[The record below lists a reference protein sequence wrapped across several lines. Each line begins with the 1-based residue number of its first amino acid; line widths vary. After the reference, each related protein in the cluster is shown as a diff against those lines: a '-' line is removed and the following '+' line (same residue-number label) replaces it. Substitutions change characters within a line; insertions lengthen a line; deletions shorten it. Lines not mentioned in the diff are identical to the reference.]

1 MKIKKIVWIVFFALL
16 ISLGAVALYMMQHI
30 RGLEENIVVKQD
42 EMLLTVPAGTG
53 RVAMEQLLIKNNL
66 LNEGDY
72 FQVLLKA
79 KPELSQFKAGTYRL
93 TKGMTLQDVL
103 LLIKSGKEAQFSI
116 RFIEGSRLKDWQ
128 AIFEQAPQLAAVAHT
143 MDSDKLRQEIGIK
156 PEISNLEGWF
166 APDTYHYTAGT
177 TDVAILKRAYQQM
190 EKILEEEWIKRDSDL
205 PYKSAYEMLIMA
217 SIIEKETGIDAER
230 TKVASVFVNRLKTNM
245 RLQTDPTVIYGL
257 GDKYRGTI
265 YRSDL
270 NGYTPY
276 NTYQIDGLPPTPIA
290 MPGVASIR
298 AAAHPADTRYL
309 YFVADGTGGHKFS
322 TTLNEHNKAVAQ
334 YRRLQ
339 QR

>member
-1 MKIKKIVWIVFFALL
+1 MVWIVFFALL
-16 ISLGAVALYMMQHI
+16 ISIGAIALYMMQHI
-30 RGLEENIVVKQD
+30 RGLEENVVIKQD

-66 LNEGDY
+66 LNQGDY
-72 FQVLLKA
+72 FQILLKV

-93 TKGMTLQDVL
+93 TKGMSLRDVL
-103 LLIKSGKEAQFSI
+103 LLIKSGKEAQFTI
-116 RFIEGSRLKDWQ
+116 RFIEGSRLQDWQ
-128 AIFEQAPQLAAVAHT
+128 SIFEQAPQLVTVAHT
-143 MDSDKLRQEIGIK
+143 MDSDKLREEIGIK
-156 PEISNLEGWF
+156 PEITNLEGWF

-190 EKILEEEWIKRDSDL
+190 EKTLEEEWIKRDSDL

-230 TKVASVFVNRLKTNM
+230 TKVASVFINRLKTNM

-290 MPGVASIR
+290 MPSVASIR

>member
-16 ISLGAVALYMMQHI
+16 ISLGAVALYMVQHI

-190 EKILEEEWIKRDSDL
+190 EKTLEEEWIKRDSDL

>member
-156 PEISNLEGWF
+156 PEISSLEGWF

-190 EKILEEEWIKRDSDL
+190 EKTLEEEWIKRDSDL

>member
-72 FQVLLKA
+72 FQVLLKV

-93 TKGMTLQDVL
+93 TKGMTLHDVL

-190 EKILEEEWIKRDSDL
+190 EKTLEEEWIKRDSDL

>member
-16 ISLGAVALYMMQHI
+16 ISIGAIALYMMQHL
-30 RGLEENIVVKQD
+30 RALEENVVVKQD

-66 LNEGDY
+66 LNKGDY
-72 FQVLLKA
+72 FQVLLKI

-93 TKGMTLQDVL
+93 TKGMSLRDVL
-103 LLIKSGKEAQFSI
+103 LLINSGKEVQFTI
-116 RFIEGSRLKDWQ
+116 RFIEGSRLKYWQ
-128 AIFEQAPQLAAVAHT
+128 SIFEQAPQLTTIAHT
-143 MDSDKLRQEIGIK
+143 MDSDKLREEIGIK
-156 PEISNLEGWF
+156 PEMANLEGWF

-190 EKILEEEWIKRDSDL
+190 EKTLEEEWIKRDRGL

-217 SIIEKETGIDAER
+217 SIIEKETGIEAER
-230 TKVASVFVNRLKTNM
+230 TKVASVFINRLKANM

>member
-1 MKIKKIVWIVFFALL
+1 
-16 ISLGAVALYMMQHI
+16 
-30 RGLEENIVVKQD
+30 
-42 EMLLTVPAGTG
+42 
-53 RVAMEQLLIKNNL
+53 ME
-66 LNEGDY
+66 
-72 FQVLLKA
+72 
-79 KPELSQFKAGTYRL
+79 
-93 TKGMTLQDVL
+93 
-103 LLIKSGKEAQFSI
+103 
-116 RFIEGSRLKDWQ
+116 
-128 AIFEQAPQLAAVAHT
+128 
-143 MDSDKLRQEIGIK
+143 SDKLRQEIGMK
-156 PEISNLEGWF
+156 PEITHLEGWF

-177 TDVAILKRAYQQM
+177 TDIAILKRAYQQM
-190 EKILEEEWIKRDSDL
+190 EKTLEEEWLKRDSDL

-230 TKVASVFVNRLKTNM
+230 TKVASVFVNRLKRNM

-290 MPGVASIR
+290 MPSVASIK

-322 TTLNEHNKAVAQ
+322 TTLAEHNKAVAQ

>member
-16 ISLGAVALYMMQHI
+16 ISIGAIALYMMQHI
-30 RGLEENIVVKQD
+30 RGLEENVVVKQD

-66 LNEGDY
+66 LNQGDY
-72 FQVLLKA
+72 FQILLKV

-93 TKGMTLQDVL
+93 TKGMTLRDVL
-103 LLIKSGKEAQFSI
+103 LLIKSGKEAQFTI
-116 RFIEGSRLKDWQ
+116 RFIEGSRLQDWQ
-128 AIFEQAPQLAAVAHT
+128 SIFEQAPQLTTVAHT
-143 MDSDKLRQEIGIK
+143 MDSDKLREEIGIK
-156 PEISNLEGWF
+156 PEFVNLEGWF

-190 EKILEEEWIKRDSDL
+190 EKTLEEEWIKRDSDL

>member
-53 RVAMEQLLIKNNL
+53 RIAMEQLLIKNNL

-190 EKILEEEWIKRDSDL
+190 EKTLEEEWIKRDSDL

>member
-128 AIFEQAPQLAAVAHT
+128 AIFEQASQLAAVAHT

-190 EKILEEEWIKRDSDL
+190 EKTLEEEWIKRDSDL

>member
-16 ISLGAVALYMMQHI
+16 ISIGAIALYMMQHI
-30 RGLEENIVVKQD
+30 RGLEENVVIKQD

-66 LNEGDY
+66 LNQGDY
-72 FQVLLKA
+72 FQILLKV

-93 TKGMTLQDVL
+93 TKGMSLRDVL
-103 LLIKSGKEAQFSI
+103 LLIKSGKEAQFTI
-116 RFIEGSRLKDWQ
+116 RFIEGSRLQDWQ
-128 AIFEQAPQLAAVAHT
+128 SIFEQAPQLMTVAHT
-143 MDSDKLRQEIGIK
+143 MDSDKLREEIGIK
-156 PEISNLEGWF
+156 PEITNLEGWF

-190 EKILEEEWIKRDSDL
+190 EKTLEEVWIKRDSDL

-230 TKVASVFVNRLKTNM
+230 TKVASVFINRLKTNM

-290 MPGVASIR
+290 MPSVASIR

>member
-16 ISLGAVALYMMQHI
+16 ISIGAIALYMMPHI
-30 RGLEENIVVKQD
+30 RGLEENVVIKQD

-66 LNEGDY
+66 LNQGDY
-72 FQVLLKA
+72 FQILLKV

-93 TKGMTLQDVL
+93 TKGMSLRDVL
-103 LLIKSGKEAQFSI
+103 LLIKSGKEAQFTI
-116 RFIEGSRLKDWQ
+116 RFIEGSRLQDWQ
-128 AIFEQAPQLAAVAHT
+128 SIFEQAPQLMTVAHT
-143 MDSDKLRQEIGIK
+143 MDSDKLREEIGIK
-156 PEISNLEGWF
+156 PEITNLEGWF

-190 EKILEEEWIKRDSDL
+190 EKTLEEEWIKRDSDL

-230 TKVASVFVNRLKTNM
+230 TKVASVFINRLKTNM

-290 MPGVASIR
+290 MPSVASIR

>member
-16 ISLGAVALYMMQHI
+16 ISIGAIALYMMQHI
-30 RGLEENIVVKQD
+30 RGLEENVVVKQD

-53 RVAMEQLLIKNNL
+53 RVAMEQLLINNNL
-66 LNEGDY
+66 LNQGDY
-72 FQVLLKA
+72 FQILLKV

-93 TKGMTLQDVL
+93 TKGMSLRDVL
-103 LLIKSGKEAQFSI
+103 LLIKSGKEAQFTI
-116 RFIEGSRLKDWQ
+116 RFIEGSRLQDWQ
-128 AIFEQAPQLAAVAHT
+128 SIFEQAPQLTTVAHT
-143 MDSDKLRQEIGIK
+143 MDSDKLREEIGIK
-156 PEISNLEGWF
+156 PEIANLEGWF

-190 EKILEEEWIKRDSDL
+190 EKTLEEEWIKRDSDL

-230 TKVASVFVNRLKTNM
+230 TKVASVFINRLKTNM

-290 MPGVASIR
+290 MPSVASIR

>member
-190 EKILEEEWIKRDSDL
+190 EKTLEEEWIKRDSDL

-290 MPGVASIR
+290 MPSVASIR

>member
-53 RVAMEQLLIKNNL
+53 RIAMEQLLIKNNL

-72 FQVLLKA
+72 FQILLKA

-166 APDTYHYTAGT
+166 VPDTYHYTAGT

-190 EKILEEEWIKRDSDL
+190 EKTLEEEWIKRDSDL

>member
-93 TKGMTLQDVL
+93 TKGMTLHDVL

-190 EKILEEEWIKRDSDL
+190 EKTLEEEWIKRDSDL

>member
-53 RVAMEQLLIKNNL
+53 RVAIEQLLIKNNL

-143 MDSDKLRQEIGIK
+143 MDSDKLRQELGIK

-190 EKILEEEWIKRDSDL
+190 EKTLEEEWIKRDSDL

>member
-190 EKILEEEWIKRDSDL
+190 EKTLEEEWIKRDSDL

-290 MPGVASIR
+290 MSGVASIR

>member
-16 ISLGAVALYMMQHI
+16 ISIGAIALYMMQHI
-30 RGLEENIVVKQD
+30 RGLEENVVVKQD

-53 RVAMEQLLIKNNL
+53 RVAMEQLLINNNL
-66 LNEGDY
+66 LSQGDY
-72 FQVLLKA
+72 FQILLKV
-79 KPELSQFKAGTYRL
+79 KPELSQFKAGTYSL
-93 TKGMTLQDVL
+93 TKGMSLRDVL
-103 LLIKSGKEAQFSI
+103 LLIKSGKEAQFTI
-116 RFIEGSRLKDWQ
+116 RFIEGSRLQDWQ
-128 AIFEQAPQLAAVAHT
+128 SIFEQAPQLTTIAHT
-143 MDSDKLRQEIGIK
+143 MDSDKLREEIGIK
-156 PEISNLEGWF
+156 PEIANLEGWF

-190 EKILEEEWIKRDSDL
+190 EKTLEEEWIKRDSDL

-230 TKVASVFVNRLKTNM
+230 TKVASVFINRLKTNM

-290 MPGVASIR
+290 MPSVASIR

>member
-1 MKIKKIVWIVFFALL
+1 MKIKKLVWIAFFALL
-16 ISLGAVALYMMQHI
+16 ISAGAATLYIMQSL
-30 RGLEENIVVKQD
+30 RGLENNVVVKQD
-42 EMLLTVPAGTG
+42 DMLLTVPAGTG
-53 RVAMEQLLIKNNL
+53 RIAMEQLLIKNNL
-66 LNEGDY
+66 LKQGDY
-72 FQVLLKA
+72 FQILLKV

-93 TKGMTLQDVL
+93 TKGMTLRDVL
-103 LLIKSGKEAQFSI
+103 LLIKSGKEAQFTI
-116 RFIEGSRLKDWQ
+116 RFIEGSRLSDWQ
-128 AIFEQAPQLAAVAHT
+128 AIFDKAPELKIVANG
-143 MDSDKLRQEIGIK
+143 MESDKLRQEIGMK
-156 PEISNLEGWF
+156 PEITHLEGWF

-177 TDVAILKRAYQQM
+177 TDIAILKRAYQQM
-190 EKILEEEWIKRDSDL
+190 EKTLEEEWLKRDSDL

-217 SIIEKETGIDAER
+217 SIIEKEAGIDAER
-230 TKVASVFVNRLKTNM
+230 TKVASVFVNRLKRNM

-290 MPGVASIR
+290 MPSVASIK

-322 TTLNEHNKAVAQ
+322 TTLAEHNKAVAQ

>member
-1 MKIKKIVWIVFFALL
+1 MKIKKRVWIVFFALL
-16 ISLGAVALYMMQHI
+16 ISIGVAALYVMQNIH
-30 RGLEENIVVKQD
+30 GLESNVVVKQD
-42 EMLLTVPAGTG
+42 ETLLTVPAGTG
-53 RVAMEQLLIKNNL
+53 RIAMEQLLIKNNL
-66 LNEGDY
+66 LKESDY
-72 FQVLLKA
+72 FQLLLKV
-79 KPELSQFKAGTYRL
+79 KPELAQFKAGTYRL
-93 TKGMTLQDVL
+93 TKGMTLRDVL
-103 LLIKSGKEAQFSI
+103 LLVKSGKEAQFTI
-116 RFIEGSRLKDWQ
+116 RFIEGSRLSDWQ
-128 AIFEQAPQLAAVAHT
+128 PIFEQAAELNAIAHT
-143 MDSDKLRQEIGIK
+143 MDSDKLREAIGVK

-166 APDTYHYTAGT
+166 ASDTYHYTAGT

-190 EKILEEEWIKRDSDL
+190 EKTLEEEWIKRDSDL

-230 TKVASVFVNRLKTNM
+230 TKVASVFVNRLKIKM

-270 NGYTPY
+270 NSYTPY

-290 MPGVASIR
+290 MPSVASIK

-322 TTLNEHNKAVAQ
+322 TSLNEHNKAVAQ

>member
-1 MKIKKIVWIVFFALL
+1 MKIKKIVWIVFLALL

-190 EKILEEEWIKRDSDL
+190 EKTLEEEWIKRDSDL

>member
-16 ISLGAVALYMMQHI
+16 ISIGAIALYMMQHI
-30 RGLEENIVVKQD
+30 RGLEENVVIKQD

-66 LNEGDY
+66 LNQGDY
-72 FQVLLKA
+72 FQILLKV

-93 TKGMTLQDVL
+93 TKGMSLRDVL
-103 LLIKSGKEAQFSI
+103 LLIKSGKEAQFTI
-116 RFIEGSRLKDWQ
+116 RFIEGSRLQDWQ
-128 AIFEQAPQLAAVAHT
+128 SIFEQAPQLVTVAHT
-143 MDSDKLRQEIGIK
+143 MDSDKLREEIGIK
-156 PEISNLEGWF
+156 PEITNLEGWF

-190 EKILEEEWIKRDSDL
+190 EKTLEEEWIKRDSDL

-230 TKVASVFVNRLKTNM
+230 TKVASVFINRLKTNM

-290 MPGVASIR
+290 MPSVASIR

>member
-72 FQVLLKA
+72 FQVLLKT

-190 EKILEEEWIKRDSDL
+190 EKTLEEEWIKRDSDL

>member
-1 MKIKKIVWIVFFALL
+1 MKIKKRVWIIIFTLL
-16 ISLGAVALYMMQHI
+16 IAIGAIALYVMQNI
-30 RGLEENIVVKQD
+30 RHLETNIVVKQD
-42 EMLLTVPAGTG
+42 EVLLTVPAGTG

-66 LNEGDY
+66 LNKSDY
-72 FQVLLKA
+72 FQLLLKF
-79 KPELSQFKAGTYRL
+79 KPELGQFKAGTYRL
-93 TKGMTLQDVL
+93 TKGMTLRDVL

-116 RFIEGSRLKDWQ
+116 RFIEGSRLSDWQ
-128 AIFEQAPQLAAVAHT
+128 PIFEQATALTTIAHT
-143 MDSDKLRQEIGIK
+143 MDNDKLREAIGIK
-156 PEISNLEGWF
+156 PEIDNLEGWF
-166 APDTYHYTAGT
+166 APDTYHYTSGT
-177 TDVAILKRAYQQM
+177 TDVAILKRAYQKM
-190 EKILEEEWIKRDSDL
+190 ERTLEEEWIKRGDDL

-230 TKVASVFVNRLKTNM
+230 TKVASVFINRLRKNM

-290 MPGVASIR
+290 MPSVASIK

>member
-1 MKIKKIVWIVFFALL
+1 MKRKKIVWIVLL
-16 ISLGAVALYMMQHI
+16 VVIIALGAIALHVMQNI
-30 RGLEENIVVKQD
+30 RSFENSVVVTQD
-42 EMLLTVPAGTG
+42 EKLLTVPAGTG
-53 RVAMEQLLIKNNL
+53 RVAMEQLLIKEKL
-66 LNEGDY
+66 LKEGSY
-72 FQVLLKA
+72 FQIFLKI

-93 TKGMTLQDVL
+93 TKGMTLEDIL
-103 LLIKSGKEAQFSI
+103 LLIESGKEAQFTI
-116 RFIEGSRLKDWQ
+116 RFIEGSKLSDWN
-128 AIFEQAPQLAAVAHT
+128 AIFEQAPELSIVST
-143 MDSDKLRQEIGIK
+143 SMDGEKFRQEVGIK
-156 PEISNLEGWF
+156 PEIENLEGWF

-177 TDVAILKRAYQQM
+177 SDVAILKRAYQQM
-190 EKILEEEWIKRDSDL
+190 NKTLEEEWIKRDSDL
-205 PYKSAYEMLIMA
+205 PYNSAYEMLIMA
-217 SIIEKETGIDAER
+217 SIIEKETAIEAER
-230 TKVASVFVNRLKTNM
+230 TKVASVFINRLKKNM

-290 MPGVASIR
+290 MPSVASIK

-322 TTLNEHNKAVAQ
+322 TTLTEHNKAVAQ

>member
-190 EKILEEEWIKRDSDL
+190 EKTLEEEWIKRDSDL

>member
-1 MKIKKIVWIVFFALL
+1 MKIKKLVWIAFFALL
-16 ISLGAVALYMMQHI
+16 ISAGAATLYIMQSL
-30 RGLEENIVVKQD
+30 RGLENNVVVKQD

-53 RVAMEQLLIKNNL
+53 RIAMEQLLIKNNL
-66 LNEGDY
+66 LKQGDY
-72 FQVLLKA
+72 FQILLKV

-93 TKGMTLQDVL
+93 TKGMTLRDVL
-103 LLIKSGKEAQFSI
+103 LLIKSGKEAQFTI
-116 RFIEGSRLKDWQ
+116 RFIEGSRLSDWQ
-128 AIFEQAPQLAAVAHT
+128 AIFDKAPELKIVANG
-143 MDSDKLRQEIGIK
+143 MESDKLRQEIGMK
-156 PEISNLEGWF
+156 PEITHLEGWF

-177 TDVAILKRAYQQM
+177 TDIAI
-190 EKILEEEWIKRDSDL
+190 L

-230 TKVASVFVNRLKTNM
+230 TKVASVFVNRLKRNM

-290 MPGVASIR
+290 MPSVASIK

-322 TTLNEHNKAVAQ
+322 TTLAEHNKAVAQ

>member
-16 ISLGAVALYMMQHI
+16 ISIGAIALYMMQHI
-30 RGLEENIVVKQD
+30 RGLEENVVIKQD

-66 LNEGDY
+66 LNQGDY
-72 FQVLLKA
+72 FQILLKV

-93 TKGMTLQDVL
+93 TKGMSLRDVL
-103 LLIKSGKEAQFSI
+103 LLIKSGKEAQFTI
-116 RFIEGSRLKDWQ
+116 RFIEGSRLQDWQ
-128 AIFEQAPQLAAVAHT
+128 SIFEQAPQLMTVAHT
-143 MDSDKLRQEIGIK
+143 MDSDKLREEIGIK
-156 PEISNLEGWF
+156 PEITNLEGWF

-190 EKILEEEWIKRDSDL
+190 EKTLEEEWIKRDSDL

-230 TKVASVFVNRLKTNM
+230 TKVASVFINRLKTNM

-290 MPGVASIR
+290 MPSVASIR

>member
-143 MDSDKLRQEIGIK
+143 MDSDKLREEIGIK

-190 EKILEEEWIKRDSDL
+190 EKTLEEEWIKRDSDL

>member
-16 ISLGAVALYMMQHI
+16 ISIGAIALYMMQHI
-30 RGLEENIVVKQD
+30 RGLEENVVVKQD

-53 RVAMEQLLIKNNL
+53 RVAMEQLLINNNL
-66 LNEGDY
+66 LSQGDY
-72 FQVLLKA
+72 FQILLKV

-93 TKGMTLQDVL
+93 TKGMSLRDVL
-103 LLIKSGKEAQFSI
+103 LLIKSGKEAQFTI
-116 RFIEGSRLKDWQ
+116 RFIEGSRLQDWQ
-128 AIFEQAPQLAAVAHT
+128 SIFEQAPQLTTIAHT
-143 MDSDKLRQEIGIK
+143 MDSDKLREEIGIK
-156 PEISNLEGWF
+156 PEIANLEGWF

-190 EKILEEEWIKRDSDL
+190 EKTLEEEWIKRDSDL

-230 TKVASVFVNRLKTNM
+230 TKVASVFINRLKTNM

-290 MPGVASIR
+290 MPSVASIR

>member
-30 RGLEENIVVKQD
+30 RGLEEKIVVKQD

-72 FQVLLKA
+72 FQVLLKV

-93 TKGMTLQDVL
+93 TKDMTLRDVL
-103 LLIKSGKEAQFSI
+103 LLIKSGKEAQFTI

-128 AIFEQAPQLAAVAHT
+128 SIFEQAPQLAAVAHT

-156 PEISNLEGWF
+156 PEITDLEGWF

-190 EKILEEEWIKRDSDL
+190 EKTLEEEWIKRDSDL
-205 PYKSAYEMLIMA
+205 PYKSAYQMLIMA

>member
-16 ISLGAVALYMMQHI
+16 ISLGAMALYVMQHI
-30 RGLEENIVVKQD
+30 RGLEENVIVKQD

-72 FQVLLKA
+72 FQILLKA
-79 KPELSQFKAGTYRL
+79 KPELSQFKVGTYRL
-93 TKGMTLQDVL
+93 TKGMTLRDVL
-103 LLIKSGKEAQFSI
+103 LLIKSGKEAQFTI

-128 AIFEQAPQLAAVAHT
+128 SIIEQAPQLTTVAHT
-143 MDSDKLRQEIGIK
+143 LDADKLRQEIGIK
-156 PEISNLEGWF
+156 PEITNLEGWF

-190 EKILEEEWIKRDSDL
+190 EKTLEEEWIKRDSDL

>member
-16 ISLGAVALYMMQHI
+16 ISIGAIALYMMQHI
-30 RGLEENIVVKQD
+30 RGLEENVVVKQD

-53 RVAMEQLLIKNNL
+53 RVAMEQLLINNNL
-66 LNEGDY
+66 LNQGDY
-72 FQVLLKA
+72 FQILLKV

-93 TKGMTLQDVL
+93 TKGMSLRDVL
-103 LLIKSGKEAQFSI
+103 LLIKSGKEAQFTI
-116 RFIEGSRLKDWQ
+116 RFIEGSRLQDWQ
-128 AIFEQAPQLAAVAHT
+128 SIFEQAPQLTTVAHT
-143 MDSDKLRQEIGIK
+143 MDSDKLREEIGIK
-156 PEISNLEGWF
+156 PEIANLEGWF

-190 EKILEEEWIKRDSDL
+190 EKTLEEEWIKRDSDL

-230 TKVASVFVNRLKTNM
+230 TKVASVFINRLKTNM

-290 MPGVASIR
+290 MPSVASIK